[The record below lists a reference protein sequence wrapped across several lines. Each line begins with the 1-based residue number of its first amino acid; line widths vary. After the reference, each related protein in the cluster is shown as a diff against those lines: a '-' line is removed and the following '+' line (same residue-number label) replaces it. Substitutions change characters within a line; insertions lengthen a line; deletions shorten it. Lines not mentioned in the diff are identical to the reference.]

1 MGLGLAIA
9 AWSPWVVGAVA
20 AYFAAFYPA
29 VIREESAFLRTKFG
43 AEYEAWAAAVP
54 PLLPRPTPGGPRAT
68 RFDWARVR
76 RNREWRTALA
86 LPAVLL
92 LLAARA
98 GLLPV

>member
-1 MGLGLAIA
+1 MGTGLAVA
-9 AWSPWVVGAVA
+9 AGSPWVAGAMA

-43 AEYEAWAAAVP
+43 SEYETWAAAVP
-54 PLLPRPTPGGPRAT
+54 ALLPRPTPGGPRTT

-76 RNREWRTALA
+76 QNREWRTALA

-98 GLLPV
+98 WLVPA